1 MNLNFSVLLS
11 VYKKENPFFLE
22 QALQSISEKQSV
34 KPNEIII
41 IRDGLLTDSLDIILN
56 NFLIKY
62 PNIIKI
68 FGYEKNKGLGYALN
82 YGLNKCSNEIVFR
95 MDTDDICVSDRFEKQ
110 LRIFNDHPDLVLVG
124 GLIEEFN
131 SKPHDLNRFR
141 HVPSSSQEI
150 NNKKFYRNPFNH
162 MTIAFLKSSI
172 LKCGGYKPMAGYEDY
187 YLWMR
192 VLKEFNGFNLPDT
205 LVHARV
211 GNGMITRRQGFV
223 FFANEFKFQR
233 TLLAENLITN
243 SAFIKNIFF
252 RLFPRLLPKKILE
265 LIYTKILRN

>member
-22 QALQSISEKQSV
+22 QALQSISDKQSV

-41 IRDGLLTDSLDIILN
+41 IRDGLLTDSLDIILD
-56 NFLIKY
+56 NFLTKY

-131 SKPHDLNRFR
+131 NTPGDLKQIRN
-141 HVPSSSQEI
+141 VPISSSQIET
-150 NNKKFYRNPFNH
+150 NKFTRSPFSH
-162 MTIAFLKSSI
+162 MTIAFKKSII
-172 LKCGGYKPMAGYEDY
+172 LESEGYKDMPGYEDH
-187 YLWMR
+187 YLWLR
-192 VLKEFNGFNLPDT
+192 VLKKYKGYNIPEI

-211 GNGMITRRQGFV
+211 GNDFIGRRQGIT
-223 FFANEFKFQR
+223 FFKNELFFQN
-233 TLLAENLITN
+233 TLLKENLQT
-243 SAFIKNIFF
+243 SPYYFKHLLV
-252 RLFPRLLPKKILE
+252 RVLPKLFPKFFLK
-265 LIYTKILRN
+265 LIYKFVLRK